1 VNAFLERE
9 KEKMRDKHA
18 DQGGPAAMWRQ
29 RDDGKGYGSTAALN
43 VRDKIGTKN
52 FEKVLTF
59 FGT

>member
-1 VNAFLERE
+1 
-9 KEKMRDKHA
+9 
-18 DQGGPAAMWRQ
+18 MWRQ